1 MALAGRG
8 PKFIPGG
15 LKVGLSWI
23 IHSITGIIS
32 VLITSKGLQNE
43 SQVVLINIY
52 CVAGYFDNVQNVI
65 GGALRGVGINQAPA
79 AVYLICG
86 LAAAK

>member
-1 MALAGRG
+1 M
-8 PKFIPGG
+8 K
-15 LKVGLSWI
+15 
-23 IHSITGIIS
+23 
-32 VLITSKGLQNE
+32 

-79 AVYLICG
+79 AVYLICDLTQRFFG
-86 LAAAK
+86 LAKLGYPWMAFN